1 LASRLLQKR
10 YWLESTLTTKSKMEL
25 SAAILHI
32 KNAAKKVSFIE
43 NLWFQPERNQSSFS

>member
-1 LASRLLQKR
+1 
-10 YWLESTLTTKSKMEL
+10 MEL

-43 NLWFQPERNQSSFS
+43 NLWFQPERNQSSFY